1 MIKTKLYM
9 KRYIK
14 PITKVVRI
22 PMEAEL
28 LAGSVPHLNGKSDQ
42 SGNPN
47 DARSKSNE
55 WNADADTLSFGF

>member
-1 MIKTKLYM
+1 MIKTKLHM

-28 LAGSVPHLNGKSDQ
+28 LAGSPHLTGNSNQ

-55 WNADADTLSFGF
+55 WNADADTLSLGF

>member
-1 MIKTKLYM
+1 M

-14 PITKVVRI
+14 PITKVVRL

-28 LAGSVPHLNGKSDQ
+28 LAGSPHLTGNSNQ

-47 DARSKSNE
+47 DARSKSND
-55 WNADADTLSFGF
+55 WNADADTLSLGF

>member
-1 MIKTKLYM
+1 M

-14 PITKVVRI
+14 PITKVVRT

-28 LAGSVPHLNGKSDQ
+28 LAGSDPHFVVRDQ

-47 DARSKSNE
+47 TARSKSNE
-55 WNADADTLSFGF
+55 WNADADTLSSGF

>member
-1 MIKTKLYM
+1 MIKTKLHM

-28 LAGSVPHLNGKSDQ
+28 LAGSVPRLTGNSHQ

-55 WNADADTLSFGF
+55 WNADAETLSLGF

>member
-14 PITKVVRI
+14 PITKVMRT

-28 LAGSVPHLNGKSDQ
+28 LAGSAHLTGNPYQ

-47 DARSKSNE
+47 DARSKSND
-55 WNADADTLSFGF
+55 WNADADTLSLGF

>member
-1 MIKTKLYM
+1 M

-28 LAGSVPHLNGKSDQ
+28 LAGSVQINGKNQ

-47 DARSKSNE
+47 NARSKSND
-55 WNADADTLSFGF
+55 WNADADTLSLGF

>member
-1 MIKTKLYM
+1 M

-14 PITKVVRI
+14 PITNVMRT

-28 LAGSVPHLNGKSDQ
+28 LAGSVPHLNGKSGQ

-47 DARSKSNE
+47 TARSKSND
-55 WNADADTLSFGF
+55 WNADADTLSLGF

>member
-28 LAGSVPHLNGKSDQ
+28 LAGSAPQLNRSGQ
-42 SGNPN
+42 SGDPHT
-47 DARSKSNE
+47 ARSKSND
-55 WNADADTLSFGF
+55 WNADADTLSLGF

>member
-1 MIKTKLYM
+1 M

-28 LAGSVPHLNGKSDQ
+28 LAGSPHLTGNSDQ

-47 DARSKSNE
+47 DARSKSND
-55 WNADADTLSFGF
+55 WDADADTLSLGF

>member
-14 PITKVVRI
+14 PIIKVMRI

-28 LAGSVPHLNGKSDQ
+28 LAGSDPRLNGKLDQ
-42 SGNPN
+42 SGDPHT
-47 DARSKSNE
+47 ARSKSND
-55 WNADADTLSFGF
+55 WNADTDTLSLGF

>member
-28 LAGSVPHLNGKSDQ
+28 LAGSSHLTGNSGQ

-55 WNADADTLSFGF
+55 WNDDADTLFLGF

>member
-1 MIKTKLYM
+1 M

-14 PITKVVRI
+14 PITKVVRL

-28 LAGSVPHLNGKSDQ
+28 LAGSPHLTGNFHQ

-47 DARSKSNE
+47 DARSKSND
-55 WNADADTLSFGF
+55 WNADADTLSLGF

>member
-28 LAGSVPHLNGKSDQ
+28 LAGSAHLTGNSDQ
-42 SGNPN
+42 PGNPN
-47 DARSKSNE
+47 DARSKSND
-55 WNADADTLSFGF
+55 WNADADTLSLGF

>member
-22 PMEAEL
+22 PIEAEL
-28 LAGSVPHLNGKSDQ
+28 LDGSAQIKGKSNQ
-42 SGNPN
+42 SGDPHT
-47 DARSKSNE
+47 ARSKSND
-55 WNADADTLSFGF
+55 WNADADTLSLGF

>member
-1 MIKTKLYM
+1 M

-14 PITKVVRI
+14 PIIKVVRI

-28 LAGSVPHLNGKSDQ
+28 LAGSVQIKGKSNQ

-47 DARSKSNE
+47 DARSKSND
-55 WNADADTLSFGF
+55 WDADADTLSLGF

>member
-1 MIKTKLYM
+1 M

-28 LAGSVPHLNGKSDQ
+28 LAGSALQLNGNSYQ

-55 WNADADTLSFGF
+55 WNADADTLSLGF

>member
-28 LAGSVPHLNGKSDQ
+28 LAGSVQITGKSNQ

-55 WNADADTLSFGF
+55 WNADADTLSLGF

>member
-28 LAGSVPHLNGKSDQ
+28 LAGSAPRLKGNSDQ

-47 DARSKSNE
+47 DARSKSND
-55 WNADADTLSFGF
+55 WNADTLSLGF

>member
-1 MIKTKLYM
+1 M

-28 LAGSVPHLNGKSDQ
+28 LAGSAHLTGNSYQ
-42 SGNPN
+42 TGNPK
-47 DARSKSNE
+47 DARSKSND
-55 WNADADTLSFGF
+55 WNADADTLSLGF

>member
-22 PMEAEL
+22 PLKAEL
-28 LAGSVPHLNGKSDQ
+28 LAGSSHLTGNSGQ

-47 DARSKSNE
+47 DARSKSND
-55 WNADADTLSFGF
+55 WNADSDTLSLGF

>member
-28 LAGSVPHLNGKSDQ
+28 LAGSDPHFIVTDQ

-47 DARSKSNE
+47 DARSKSND
-55 WNADADTLSFGF
+55 WNADADTLSLGF

>member
-1 MIKTKLYM
+1 M

-28 LAGSVPHLNGKSDQ
+28 LASSGPQLHGNSDQ
-42 SGNPN
+42 PGNPN
-47 DARSKSNE
+47 DARSKFNE
-55 WNADADTLSFGF
+55 WNADDDTLSLGF

>member
-1 MIKTKLYM
+1 M

-28 LAGSVPHLNGKSDQ
+28 LAGSAHLTGKSYQ

-47 DARSKSNE
+47 DARSKSND
-55 WNADADTLSFGF
+55 WNADADTLSLGF

>member
-1 MIKTKLYM
+1 M

-28 LAGSVPHLNGKSDQ
+28 LAGSVPHLNGKLDQ

-47 DARSKSNE
+47 TARSKSND
-55 WNADADTLSFGF
+55 WNADADTLSLGF